1 MSPITQARIE
11 KFKQNR
17 LGYFCFILFII
28 LFILSLA
35 AELIANE
42 RPLLVK
48 YEQHYYL
55 PVLKTY
61 PETTFGGVF
70 ETEADYRKSAVKL
83 AMGFQIAYLDSSGI
97 MTADDKQTTSS
108 VSIGRT
114 KIDYGSQHRIS
125 AGQQFNLCLDAENA
139 LKQAG
144 FSLIV
149 GVDYDR

>member
-1 MSPITQARIE
+1 MSYLTKDEFVKDLGFDDVTDFDKLAKRAEVAINLYTQGIYQRYINFE
-11 KFKQNR
+11 K
-17 LGYFCFILFII
+17 
-28 LFILSLA
+28 
-35 AELIANE
+35 E
-42 RPLLVK
+42 
-48 YEQHYYL
+48 
-55 PVLKTY
+55 
-61 PETTFGGVF
+61 F
-70 ETEADYRKSAVKL
+70 EYRKSAVKL
-83 AMGFQIAYLDSSGI
+83 AMAFQIAYLDSSGI
-97 MTADDKQTTSS
+97 MTADEKQAMSS